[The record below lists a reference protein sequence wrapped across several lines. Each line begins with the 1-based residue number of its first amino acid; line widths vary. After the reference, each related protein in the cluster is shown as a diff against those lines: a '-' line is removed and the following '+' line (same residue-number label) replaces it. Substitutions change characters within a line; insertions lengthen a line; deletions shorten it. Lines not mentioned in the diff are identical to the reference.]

1 VRRFLLPFVL
11 VLALAGVVAA
21 PAASAAPA
29 ATSDLTTLTVT
40 GDVGQKPTVAVTK
53 PISVTTTKAATLV
66 KGTGEKAV
74 KGSTIALDFVFVDGR
89 TGEELQTSY
98 GAAPQSIA
106 LDKKK
111 TRAVFVD
118 QLVGSHVGD
127 RVVIA
132 IAPKEGFTKSA
143 KANGAAVKL
152 SDTVLF
158 VADIHSMHTA
168 LQRADGAAVAPVDG
182 LPTVKLAANGTPT
195 ITVPKTDA
203 PTSLVV
209 QPLITG
215 TGAVVQSGQT
225 ITVQYAGVIWA
236 TGKTFDSSWKRGQSA
251 SFAIGQ
257 GSVIAGWDE
266 GLVGQTIGSQVLL
279 VIPPDKGYGATGS
292 KDGSIKGTDTLVFVV
307 DILDAT

>member
-1 VRRFLLPFVL
+1 MRRLLVPCVL

-21 PAASAAPA
+21 PTASAAPA
-29 ATSDLTTLTVT
+29 STSDLTTLTIT

-53 PISVTTTKAATLV
+53 PISVTTTKATTLV

-74 KGSTIALDFVFVDGR
+74 KGSTILLDFVFVNGR
-89 TGEELQTSY
+89 TGEELETSY
-98 GAAPQSIA
+98 GTASQSIA

-111 TRAVFVD
+111 TQAVFVD
-118 QLVGSHVGD
+118 KLVGTHVGD

-143 KANGAAVKL
+143 KKNGAAVKL

-158 VADIHSMHTA
+158 VADIHSTHTA
-168 LQRADGAAVAPVDG
+168 LKRATGAAVAAVDG
-182 LPTVKLAANGTPT
+182 QPTVKLAANGAPT

-215 TGAVVQSGQT
+215 TGPVVQSGQT
-225 ITVQYAGVIWA
+225 VTVHYTGVIW
-236 TGKTFDSSWKRGQSA
+236 TSGKTFDSSWKRGATFSTP
-251 SFAIGQ
+251 IGQ

-266 GLVGQTIGSQVLL
+266 GLVGQTVGSQVLL

-292 KDGSIKGTDTLVFVV
+292 TDGSIKGTDTLVFVV